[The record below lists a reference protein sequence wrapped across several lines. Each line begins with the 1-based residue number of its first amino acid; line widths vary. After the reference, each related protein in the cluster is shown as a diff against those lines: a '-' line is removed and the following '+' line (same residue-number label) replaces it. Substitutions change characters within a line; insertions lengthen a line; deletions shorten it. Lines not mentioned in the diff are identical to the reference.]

1 MNKLPS
7 LELKKMI
14 KYLRNFDVKI
24 KKNGQYLGYEMVL
37 SFKGMYDIL
46 PHL

>member
-14 KYLRNFDVKI
+14 MKYLQNFDVKI
-24 KKNGQYLGYEMVL
+24 KKNSQYLEYEKVL
-37 SFKGMYDIL
+37 FFKDMYDI
-46 PHL
+46 